1 MSTKIN
7 ESTKCE
13 KKDILN
19 QGVVVSRQYQGP
31 GFTNVYST
39 LKIMDE
45 NGGYSKQG
53 LPYRGKVSLR

>member
-1 MSTKIN
+1 MNPQNVK
-7 ESTKCE
+7 

-45 NGGYSKQG
+45 NGGYFKQG